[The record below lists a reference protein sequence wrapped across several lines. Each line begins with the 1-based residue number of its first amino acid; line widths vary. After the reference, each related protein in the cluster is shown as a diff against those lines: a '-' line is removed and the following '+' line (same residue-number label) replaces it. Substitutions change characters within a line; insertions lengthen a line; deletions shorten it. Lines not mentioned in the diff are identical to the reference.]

1 MEQYS
6 LLKLNGEYVKLYV
19 STNPNLPRLV
29 KNSGS
34 LVVYHDLYSDIN
46 INNELYK
53 IYKPILL
60 DTTNSVDE
68 YLKIFNRSL
77 ENAQLY
83 SDLTNT
89 EFSSEGVVDNNGTQF
104 SEDPYFTK
112 NNTILNGY
120 ELIKKSDVL
129 FNKSNYLYLGNEL
142 IAGGWGFL
150 NKKQRDLAIKQLLYL
165 PKWCQDLQ
173 TTIIQEQHSRKS
185 QDYSLDTKFINYVK
199 KGSNVGAPSN
209 LIDDNIN
216 EQGYLYL
223 SLTDFDAKQFHF
235 DTENLE
241 EQINKWANAEPNT
254 SEYSYKSSTQF
265 LLKDLPKLFSN
276 ADYKDIEIY
285 DTNFEL
291 QLMFYK
297 LGLALDGSYIL
308 SDSNKYKVENG
319 KYIRYAIDRD
329 DPNLIYVPIGSSLRY
344 VNYNTKWITNES
356 GGIKNLHTN
365 SITKLSQTDGNID
378 IKYQNNNLGVSI
390 TGRDKDGNTINIED
404 LVQEGNKNSEEVNV
418 DFKFNF
424 DNSDSSGLIKILPFV
439 YNQRI
444 DILKDV
450 YFEIAETPS
459 SKYKKYPYLEDSFV
473 SDILKSTQNIIQSHK
488 YDLKPISIVP
498 KYLVYFSEL
507 QSFDLNNESDL
518 SKLNIDFS
526 LEKENNLKLNN
537 YQLVLDNQISILLN
551 FGTNDLRYK
560 LFVFALPTIYN
571 IDKIELKKGNN
582 TKNITG
588 IFKYISYINDFSLD
602 PTNYNF
608 EITDKFNIY
617 FGIFTYHIQTNLN
630 PQAGEDV
637 QTITPI
643 YNGEYELI
651 ISIKENNQK
660 TIENTITPTNKY
672 ITINDNSGNNI
683 LSLKEQ
689 KILNLFDFDVFDK
702 YMKFVFN
709 NDFESNHSISYND
722 NVFLQLLKKF
732 NDTKNEDEITN
743 QYHSKLREI
752 YF

>member
-60 DTTNSVDE
+60 DTTNNVDE

-104 SEDPYFTK
+104 NEDPYFTE

-120 ELIKKSDVL
+120 ELIKKSDIL

-216 EQGYLYL
+216 AQGYLYL
-223 SLTDFDAKQFHF
+223 SLTDFNAKQFHF
-235 DTENLE
+235 DENLE
-241 EQINKWANAEPNT
+241 EQINNWANAEPN
-254 SEYSYKSSTQF
+254 SPEYSYKSSTQF
-265 LLKDLPKLFSN
+265 LLKDLPKLFCN
-276 ADYKDIEIY
+276 ADYEDIEISNI
-285 DTNFEL
+285 DFVL
-291 QLMFYK
+291 KLMFYK
-297 LGLALDGSYIL
+297 LTKNSTGNYIL
-308 SDSNKYKVENG
+308 EDNNKFNIENG
-319 KYIRYAIDRD
+319 TYTYYKIDRD

-344 VNYNTKWITNES
+344 VNYNIKWITNES

-390 TGRDKDGNTINIED
+390 NGRDKDGNTINIEN
-404 LVQEGNKNSEEVNV
+404 LVQEANGNSEEVNV

-424 DNSDSSGLIKILPFV
+424 DNYSNSSGLIKVLPFV

-488 YDLKPISIVP
+488 YNLKPISIVP
-498 KYLVYFSEL
+498 KYLIYFSEL
-507 QSFDLNNESDL
+507 QPFKIDDTDLD
-518 SKLNIDFS
+518 KINIDFN
-526 LEKENNLKLNN
+526 LNREGNLKLSN

-608 EITDKFNIY
+608 EMTDKFNIY
-617 FGIFTYHIQTNLN
+617 FGIFTYHVQTNVN
-630 PQAGEDV
+630 PQEGEPV
-637 QTITPI
+637 ETITPI

-660 TIENTITPTNKY
+660 VIENTITPTNKY
-672 ITINDNSGNNI
+672 ITLNGDSGNNI
-683 LSLKEQ
+683 LSLKEE

-709 NDFESNHSISYND
+709 NDYESNHSISYND
-722 NVFLQLLKKF
+722 NIFLQLLNKF
-732 NDTKNEDEITN
+732 NQSKDPEIISEV
-743 QYHSKLREI
+743 YHSKLREI